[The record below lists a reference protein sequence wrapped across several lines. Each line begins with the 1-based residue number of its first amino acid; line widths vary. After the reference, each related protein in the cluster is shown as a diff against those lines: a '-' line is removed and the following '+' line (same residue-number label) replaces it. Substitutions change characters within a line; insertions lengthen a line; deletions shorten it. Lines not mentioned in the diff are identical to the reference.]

1 MESHVSARVSSLMVN
16 VKLFAGLRKF
26 APIEN
31 ELGDF
36 FQVDFEGNSVQDL
49 IKKLGIKEVHVQIVM
64 VNGERIIEFDQFL
77 EEDDLVVMFPPIG
90 GG

>member
-1 MESHVSARVSSLMVN
+1 MVN
-16 VKLFAGLRKF
+16 VKLYAGLRKF
-26 APIEN
+26 APKDN

-36 FQVDFEGNSVQDL
+36 FQIDIQGNAIYDL

-64 VNGERIIEFDQFL
+64 VNGERAIEYDQAL
-77 EEDDLVVMFPPIG
+77 EEDDLVVIFPPIG